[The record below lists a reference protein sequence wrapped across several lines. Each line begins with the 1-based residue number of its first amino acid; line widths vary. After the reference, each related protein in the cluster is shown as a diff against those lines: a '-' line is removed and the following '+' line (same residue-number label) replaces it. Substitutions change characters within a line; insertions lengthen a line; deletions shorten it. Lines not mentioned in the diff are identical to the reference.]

1 MIARSYNALT
11 TRPVFILAALLTALM
26 IFGPAAFAQEAN
38 EPITYAEKGIDAVA
52 IFTATD
58 PEDADVIWSTGGT
71 DGSLFTAE
79 GGALMFKELPDYE
92 DPKDVLHE
100 ADGPDDGNDPDIEG
114 DTDDPATN
122 NVYVV
127 KVRATEVVPDDQ
139 EEPAEYTEIQVRVTV
154 TNVNED
160 GMASINWRQPQ
171 VQETLTATASD
182 PDNRDADGDATTFT
196 FAWQWSVPKVSRP
209 VTGNDNHWVAA
220 AALTSNQATYTP
232 VAGDVGSVLR
242 AQATYTDGTGE
253 ERTLN
258 VLTEFEVRAVP
269 DSNDEPNAFD
279 SNDNARSVDE
289 NSPKG
294 TLVGAPV
301 TTTDSNPD
309 DVLTYTIP
317 ATSVDN
323 PFAIDK
329 VTGQITVDGDVDHEA
344 GGTVGVYTV
353 TVTATDPSGE
363 SSNIDISVT
372 AKDVN
377 EKPTVTE
384 AVGAVK
390 TTAEIDSTPET
401 DAYTYNSGLDNL
413 EYTKADVDADDETTF
428 SLAGED
434 AGQFDMDVDANDLNE
449 LKISFQESSR
459 FRHAW

>member
-1 MIARSYNALT
+1 M
-11 TRPVFILAALLTALM
+11 
-26 IFGPAAFAQEAN
+26 
-38 EPITYAEKGIDAVA
+38 
-52 IFTATD
+52 
-58 PEDADVIWSTGGT
+58 
-71 DGSLFTAE
+71 
-79 GGALMFKELPDYE
+79 
-92 DPKDVLHE
+92 
-100 ADGPDDGNDPDIEG
+100 
-114 DTDDPATN
+114 
-122 NVYVV
+122 
-127 KVRATEVVPDDQ
+127 
-139 EEPAEYTEIQVRVTV
+139 
-154 TNVNED
+154 
-160 GMASINWRQPQ
+160 
-171 VQETLTATASD
+171 
-182 PDNRDADGDATTFT
+182 
-196 FAWQWSVPKVSRP
+196 
-209 VTGNDNHWVAA
+209 TGNDNHWVAA

-390 TTAEIDSTPET
+390 MTAEIDSTPTENDGT
-401 DAYTYNSGLDNL
+401 PDEDYQYVSELNNL
-413 EYTKADVDADDETTF
+413 TYTKADVDDGDETTF

-434 AGQFDMDVDANDLNE
+434 AGAFNLTPVANNAAEAELTFKSDPDFDIPGDADKDNMYKVMVVATDKAGLTGMVEVSVEVTNVKEDGTVSLDTVQPAVGQPITATLSDPDTGETDLE
-449 LKISFQESSR
+449 EVAEF
-459 FRHAW
+459 FRRHCIRGHRGSHVCDLHAGGGGTRRRVYDGC